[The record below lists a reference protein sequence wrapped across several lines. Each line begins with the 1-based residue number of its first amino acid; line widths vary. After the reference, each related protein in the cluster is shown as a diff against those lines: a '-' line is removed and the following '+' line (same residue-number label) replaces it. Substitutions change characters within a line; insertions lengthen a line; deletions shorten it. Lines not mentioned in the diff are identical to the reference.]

1 MYPICLEFKA
11 ADGTIA
17 KGAMTFLSEHKEHS
31 HQQIQQLEQSMFEI
45 VHENLQHPLNYWIRY
60 SDECGPQFKSGY
72 VVADMLRATENYL
85 VKNVSFNYFESHE
98 GRSCSESIESIVC

>member
-17 KGAMTFLSEHKEHS
+17 KGAITFLFEDKEHT

-45 VHENLQHPLNYWIRY
+45 VRENLQHPLNYWIRY

-72 VVADMLRATENYL
+72 VVADMLRVTENYL
-85 VKNVSFNYFESHE
+85 VKKCIIQLF
-98 GRSCSESIESIVC
+98 